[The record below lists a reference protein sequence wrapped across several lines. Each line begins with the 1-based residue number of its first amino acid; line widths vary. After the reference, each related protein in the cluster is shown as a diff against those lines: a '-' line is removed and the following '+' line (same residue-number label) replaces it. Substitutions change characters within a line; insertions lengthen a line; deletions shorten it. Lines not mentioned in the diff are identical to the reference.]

1 MMKLK
6 ILLYLPIRN
15 PARSLLGKIIS
26 CLWHAYV
33 TASNCKAESSPLSM
47 MLSGKDKLYQI
58 LVGSTLA
65 RELVSTTGSGCF
77 IPIDTARKVN
87 LKSQLKVNHIL
98 RPLRRIPN
106 TV

>member
-15 PARSLLGKIIS
+15 PARSLLGKIMS

-47 MLSGKDKLYQI
+47 MFSGKDNLYQI
-58 LVGSTLA
+58 LLGSTLA

-77 IPIDTARKVN
+77 IPIDTAKKINFEKKVN
-87 LKSQLKVNHIL
+87 SKL
-98 RPLRRIPN
+98 IPN
-106 TV
+106 T

>member
-87 LKSQLKVNHIL
+87 LKSQLKVNHINL
-98 RPLRRIPN
+98 DP
-106 TV
+106 